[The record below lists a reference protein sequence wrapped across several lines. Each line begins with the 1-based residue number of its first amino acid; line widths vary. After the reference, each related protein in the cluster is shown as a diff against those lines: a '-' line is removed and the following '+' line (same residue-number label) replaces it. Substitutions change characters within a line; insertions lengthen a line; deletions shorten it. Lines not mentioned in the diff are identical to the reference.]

1 MKLEGINLNIV
12 EYIVDID
19 DVWNDLMVV
28 FSIRND

>member
-28 FSIRND
+28 FSIRNG